1 MPCRAPK
8 KRRTAEED
16 LECKGKEEE
25 GTKNGDGDKETTCYG
40 EHPSQMDIN
49 TTNNASEGAD
59 SLTPDPQA
67 TAKQNL
73 HLTGLFPV
81 ENGSALRAL

>member
-1 MPCRAPK
+1 
-8 KRRTAEED
+8 
-16 LECKGKEEE
+16 
-25 GTKNGDGDKETTCYG
+25 
-40 EHPSQMDIN
+40 MDIN
-49 TTNNASEGAD
+49 TINNTSEGAD

-81 ENGSALRAL
+81 GNGSALRAL